1 MPSCKSEIADAADEG
16 VIFHNRVMPKEIVVD
31 NGAVKGVKCVS
42 IKWREPGKY
51 VPSNAEEIPGTERFI
66 PADVVVEAIG
76 QRPAAD
82 LDSVLEGLDRERGL
96 VKVDDETMRTSV
108 ENIYAGGDIVNGGST
123 VVQAVHQG
131 NVAAANIAERL
142 LG

>member
-1 MPSCKSEIADAADEG
+1 
-16 VIFHNRVMPKEIVVD
+16 MPKEIVVD